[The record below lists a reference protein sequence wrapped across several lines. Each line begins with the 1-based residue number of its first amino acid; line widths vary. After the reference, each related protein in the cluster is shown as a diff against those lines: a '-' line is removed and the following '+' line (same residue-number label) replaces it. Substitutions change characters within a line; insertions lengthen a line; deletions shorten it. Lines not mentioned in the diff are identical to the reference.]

1 MTKTVVPEKTVPSN
15 SKATLIKA
23 VIIAGTFLAIIA
35 LSIITRG
42 PNGASPST
50 GVIAAR
56 ILLLLGCSVVYF
68 GMLYYTKASRRNDKQ
83 KPRAGKKKA

>member
-1 MTKTVVPEKTVPSN
+1 MTKNSVPEKSAASN
-15 SKATLIKA
+15 SKGTLIKA
-23 VIIAGTFLAIIA
+23 VIIAGTFLAITA

-42 PNGASPST
+42 LNGDFPNA

-56 ILLLLGCSVVYF
+56 ILLLSGCAVVYF
-68 GMLYYTKASRRNDKQ
+68 LMLYYTKASRQNDKQ